1 MPRTVHFVI
10 AISGMLLASCT
21 PGGPSPADPLA
32 DPLVSPTTGALARSM
47 EITGVLSME
56 GIEGGCPHLATDD
69 GTRYEV
75 IYPEGWRVSR
85 STAELTDPQGDVAAR
100 AGARITVRGT
110 VAADMAS
117 ACQIGPIFR
126 ATEVISVE

>member
-1 MPRTVHFVI
+1 MTRPIHLVV
-10 AISGMLLASCT
+10 AVGGMLLASCA
-21 PGGPSPADPLA
+21 PSGASSDPLA
-32 DPLVSPTTGALARSM
+32 DPFVSPTTKTPARAM
-47 EITGVLSME
+47 EISGVLSME

-100 AGARITVRGT
+100 AGARLTVRGA
-110 VAADMAS
+110 VASDMAS
-117 ACQIGPIFR
+117 TCQIGPIFR
-126 ATEVISVE
+126 ATEVVSVE